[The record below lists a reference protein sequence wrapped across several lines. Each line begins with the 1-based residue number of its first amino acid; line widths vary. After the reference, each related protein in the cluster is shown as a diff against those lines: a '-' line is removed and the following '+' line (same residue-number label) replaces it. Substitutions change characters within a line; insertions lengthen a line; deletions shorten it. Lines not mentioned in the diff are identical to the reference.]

1 MAKNIKWIKVDSV
14 TGVSQA
20 TTKPTN
26 GSVHPNL
33 SGLTQTFDWGQYF
46 YGTADDSV
54 SADDSNHIH
63 EITDAEWITDIY
75 GKIDEF
81 VRTWKVVA
89 YEKELDLRK
98 KELGTYADSVYASAA
113 GYKYDA
119 AVAFIS
125 SATPNA
131 GLTTEAF
138 YRGTTVG
145 TLAAKIKTNH
155 EAYITK
161 EAKITGLRGLY
172 SDRIDGILAGIDTST
187 VAKALESYAGIHT
200 NEKIGTRS
208 TGTGIDPS
216 TGIATDREDV
226 EVGFYNPGG
235 LSQRYEY
242 S

>member
-14 TGVSQA
+14 TGVSEA
-20 TTKPTN
+20 TTKPKN
-26 GSVHPNL
+26 GAVNPNL
-33 SGLTQTFDWGQYF
+33 SGLTETFDWGQYK

-54 SADDSNHIH
+54 TVDPSNHIH
-63 EITDAEWITDIY
+63 EITDAEWISDIY

-81 VRTWKVVA
+81 VRTWKTVA
-89 YEKELDLRK
+89 YEKELELRK
-98 KELGTYADSVYASAA
+98 QQLGTYADSVYASAA

-125 SATPNA
+125 SATPNV
-131 GLTTEAF
+131 GLTSEAF

-161 EAKITGLRGLY
+161 EAKISGIRGLY
-172 SDRIDGILAGIDTST
+172 TDRIDGILAGIDTST
-187 VAKALESYAGIHT
+187 VAKALTSLAGIHT

-208 TGTGIDPS
+208 TGIGTE
-216 TGIATDREDV
+216 TEDV
-226 EVGFYNPGG
+226 NAGYYNPSN
-235 LSQRYEY
+235 LSDRYPY

>member
-14 TGVSQA
+14 TGVSEA
-20 TTKPTN
+20 ITKPKN
-26 GSVHPNL
+26 GTANPNL
-33 SGLTQTFDWGQYF
+33 SGLTEQFDWGQYK

-54 SADDSNHIH
+54 TVDPSNYIH
-63 EITDAEWITDIY
+63 EITDAEYISDIK
-75 GKIDEF
+75 GKIDEY
-81 VRTWKVVA
+81 VREWKTVV
-89 YEKELDLRK
+89 YEKERDLRK
-98 KELGTYADSVYASAA
+98 EQLGTYADSVYASAA

-138 YRGTTVG
+138 YRGCTVS
-145 TLAAKIKTNH
+145 TLANKIKTNH

-172 SDRIDGILAGIDTST
+172 SDRIDGIIAGIDTST

-200 NEKIGTRS
+200 EEKIGTRLGI
-208 TGTGIDPS
+208 GT
-216 TGIATDREDV
+216 AMEDV
-226 EVGFYNPGG
+226 NATFYNPTS
-235 LSQRYEY
+235 LSGRYEY

>member
-14 TGVSQA
+14 TGVSEA
-20 TTKPTN
+20 TTKAKN
-26 GSVHPNL
+26 GAANPNL
-33 SGLTQTFDWGQYF
+33 SGLTETFEWGQYH

-54 SADDSNHIH
+54 STDDSNHIH
-63 EITDAEWITDIY
+63 EITDAEWITDIT
-75 GKIDEF
+75 GKIQEY
-81 VRTWKVVA
+81 VREWKTVV
-89 YEKELDLRK
+89 YERELDLRK
-98 KELGTYADSVYASAA
+98 TELGTYADSVYASGS

-155 EAYITK
+155 EAYIEK
-161 EAKITGLRGLY
+161 EAKISGLRGLMY
-172 SDRIDGILAGIDTST
+172 DRIDGILAGIDTST
-187 VAKALESYAGIHT
+187 VAKALESLAGIHT
-200 NEKIGTRS
+200 NEKIGTDELS
-208 TGTGIDPS
+208 NDVNIGYYDPS
-216 TGIATDREDV
+216 
-226 EVGFYNPGG
+226 G
-235 LSQRYEY
+235 LSERYEY

>member
-14 TGVSQA
+14 TGVSEA
-20 TTKPTN
+20 ITKSTN
-26 GSVHPNL
+26 GATNPNL
-33 SGLTQTFDWGQYF
+33 SGLTEQFDWGQYK

-54 SADDSNHIH
+54 TVDPSNHIH
-63 EITDAEWITDIY
+63 EITDAEWIRDIH
-75 GKIDEF
+75 GKIGAF
-81 VRTWKVVA
+81 VREWKDVV
-89 YEKELDLRK
+89 YEQELDLRK
-98 KELGTYADSVYASAA
+98 KELGTYADSVYASAS

-125 SATPNA
+125 SATANA

-145 TLAAKIKTNH
+145 TLAAKIKANH

-161 EAKITGLRGLY
+161 EAKIAGIRGLMY
-172 SDRIDGILAGIDTST
+172 DRIDGILAGIDTST

-200 NEKIGTRS
+200 EEKIGTRS
-208 TGTGIDPS
+208 LGIGTEMDDV
-216 TGIATDREDV
+216 TAT
-226 EVGFYNPGG
+226 FYNPSD
-235 LSQRYEY
+235 LSARYEY

>member
-1 MAKNIKWIKVDSV
+1 M
-14 TGVSQA
+14 TGVSEA
-20 TTKPTN
+20 TTKAKN
-26 GSVHPNL
+26 GAVNPNL
-33 SGLTQTFDWGQYF
+33 SGLTETFDWGQYK

-54 SADDSNHIH
+54 STDDSNHIH
-63 EITDAEWITDIY
+63 EITDAQWITDIT
-75 GKIDEF
+75 GKINEF
-81 VRTWKVVA
+81 VREWKVVA
-89 YEKELDLRK
+89 YERELDLRK
-98 KELGTYADSVYASAA
+98 EQLGTYADSVYASAS

-145 TLAAKIKTNH
+145 TLAAKIKANH

-172 SDRIDGILAGIDTST
+172 TDRIDGIIAGIDTST
-187 VAKALESYAGIHT
+187 VAKALESLAGIHT
-200 NEKIGTRS
+200 EEKIGERTM
-208 TGTGIDPS
+208 GIGNTEDVNVGHYNPN
-216 TGIATDREDV
+216 GLTDR
-226 EVGFYNPGG
+226 
-235 LSQRYEY
+235 YEF

>member
-14 TGVSQA
+14 TGVSEA
-20 TTKPTN
+20 ITRPVN
-26 GSVHPNL
+26 GAINPNL
-33 SGLTQTFDWGQYF
+33 SGLTETFDWGQYK

-54 SADDSNHIH
+54 STDDSNHIH
-63 EITDAEWITDIY
+63 EITDGEWIADIK
-75 GKIDEF
+75 GKIEEF
-81 VRTWKVVA
+81 VREWKTVV
-89 YEKELDLRK
+89 YEQEIDLRK
-98 KELGTYADSVYASAA
+98 KELGTYADSVYASAS

-145 TLAAKIKTNH
+145 ALAAKIKANH
-155 EAYITK
+155 EAYIEK
-161 EAKITGLRGLY
+161 EAKISGVRGLI

-200 NEKIGTRS
+200 EEKIGTRS
-208 TGTGIDPS
+208 LGIGTEM
-216 TGIATDREDV
+216 EDV
-226 EVGFYNPGG
+226 TATFYNPTS
-235 LSQRYEY
+235 LSDRYGY

>member
-14 TGVSQA
+14 TGVSEANA
-20 TTKPTN
+20 TAKN
-26 GSVHPNL
+26 GAINPNL
-33 SGLTQTFDWGQYF
+33 SGLTQTFDWGQYK

-54 SADDSNHIH
+54 TVDPSNHIH

-75 GKIDEF
+75 GKIGAF
-81 VRTWKVVA
+81 VREWKVVA
-89 YEKELDLRK
+89 YENEIDLRK

-119 AVAFIS
+119 AVAFINNGT
-125 SATPNA
+125 ANA

-138 YRGTTVG
+138 YRGCTVS
-145 TLAAKIKTNH
+145 TLAAKIKANH

-187 VAKALESYAGIHT
+187 VAKALESLAGIHT
-200 NEKIGTRS
+200 SEKIGINTVGVS
-208 TGTGIDPS
+208 TEY
-216 TGIATDREDV
+216 EDV
-226 EVGFYNPGG
+226 NVGFYNPGD
-235 LSQRYEY
+235 LVVRYDY

>member
-14 TGVSQA
+14 TGVSEAITPAKNGA
-20 TTKPTN
+20 TN
-26 GSVHPNL
+26 PNL
-33 SGLTQTFDWGQYF
+33 SGLNQTFDWGQYQ

-54 SADDSNHIH
+54 STDDSNHIH
-63 EITDAEWITDIY
+63 EITDAEWITDIT
-75 GKIDEF
+75 GKIDEH
-81 VRTWKVVA
+81 VREWKTVV
-89 YEKELDLRK
+89 YEEEIDLRK
-98 KELGTYADSVYASAA
+98 KELGTYADSVYASAS

-138 YRGTTVG
+138 YRGCTVS
-145 TLAAKIKTNH
+145 TLAAKVKANH

-172 SDRIDGILAGIDTST
+172 SDRIDGIMAGIDTST

-200 NEKIGTRS
+200 EEKIGERL
-208 TGTGIDPS
+208 TGIGV
-216 TGIATDREDV
+216 TEDV
-226 EVGFYNPGG
+226 NAGFYNPNG
-235 LSQRYEY
+235 LGNRYEY

>member
-14 TGVSQA
+14 TGVSEA
-20 TTKPTN
+20 TTKAKN
-26 GSVHPNL
+26 GAVHPNL
-33 SGLTQTFDWGQYF
+33 SGLTQTFDWGQYQ

-54 SADDSNHIH
+54 TVDPSNHIH

-81 VRTWKVVA
+81 VREWKVLV
-89 YEKELDLRK
+89 YEREIELRK
-98 KELGTYADSVYASAA
+98 VELGTYADSVYASAS

-172 SDRIDGILAGIDTST
+172 TDRIDGIIAGIDTST

-200 NEKIGTRS
+200 EEKVGERTMGIGS
-208 TGTGIDPS
+208 T
-216 TGIATDREDV
+216 EDV
-226 EVGFYNPGG
+226 NVGYYNPGG
-235 LSQRYEY
+235 LVDRYEF

>member
-14 TGVSQA
+14 TGVSEA
-20 TTKPTN
+20 ITKPEN
-26 GSVHPNL
+26 GSINPNL
-33 SGLTQTFDWGQYF
+33 SGLVESFDWGQYK

-54 SADDSNHIH
+54 STNDSNYIH

-81 VRTWKVVA
+81 VRTWKVVV
-89 YEKELDLRK
+89 YEQEIELRK
-98 KELGTYADSVYASAA
+98 QELGTYADSVYASAS

-145 TLAAKIKTNH
+145 TLAAKIKANH

-187 VAKALESYAGIHT
+187 VAKALESYTGIHT
-200 NEKIGTRS
+200 EEKVGERTIGVGMTEN
-208 TGTGIDPS
+208 IN
-216 TGIATDREDV
+216 A
-226 EVGFYNPGG
+226 GFYNPSG
-235 LSQRYEY
+235 LRDRYEF

>member
-14 TGVSQA
+14 TGVSEA
-20 TTKPTN
+20 TTKAKNGATN
-26 GSVHPNL
+26 PNL
-33 SGLTQTFDWGQYF
+33 SGLTETFDWGQYK

-54 SADDSNHIH
+54 TVDPSNHIH
-63 EITDAEWITDIY
+63 EITDAEYITDIH

-81 VRTWKVVA
+81 VRTWKTVV
-89 YEKELDLRK
+89 YENEIALRK
-98 KELGTYADSVYASAA
+98 QELGTYADSVYASAS

-125 SATPNA
+125 SATPNT

-161 EAKITGLRGLY
+161 EAKIAGLRGMLY
-172 SDRIDGILAGIDTST
+172 DRIDGILAGIDTST

-200 NEKIGTRS
+200 SEKIGEVTVGIS
-208 TGTGIDPS
+208 T
-216 TGIATDREDV
+216 EDV
-226 EVGFYNPGG
+226 EVGFYKPEG
-235 LSQRYEY
+235 LSERYEFY
-242 S
+242 DPEA

>member
-1 MAKNIKWIKVDSV
+1 MKKYLVIGNPIEHSLSPKLHNYWIK
-14 TGVSQA
+14 
-20 TTKPTN
+20 KN
-26 GSVHPNL
+26 N
-33 SGLTQTFDWGQYF
+33 
-46 YGTADDSV
+46 
-54 SADDSNHIH
+54 I
-63 EITDAEWITDIY
+63 DAIY
-75 GKIDEF
+75 DKKKINEF

-89 YEKELDLRK
+89 YEQELDLRK
-98 KELGTYADSVYASAA
+98 RELGTYADSVYASAS

-172 SDRIDGILAGIDTST
+172 TDRIDGIIAGIDTST
-187 VAKALESYAGIHT
+187 VAKALESLAGIHT
-200 NEKIGTRS
+200 NEKIGET
-208 TGTGIDPS
+208 TTGIG
-216 TGIATDREDV
+216 TEDV
-226 EVGFYNPGG
+226 NAGFYNPND
-235 LSQRYEY
+235 LSTRYEF

>member
-14 TGVSQA
+14 TGVSEA

-26 GSVHPNL
+26 GAVNPNL
-33 SGLTQTFDWGQYF
+33 SGLTETFDWGQYH

-54 SADDSNHIH
+54 STDDSNHIH
-63 EITDAEWITDIY
+63 EITDAEWIRDIH

-81 VRTWKVVA
+81 VRTWKVVV
-89 YEKELDLRK
+89 YEQELDLRK
-98 KELGTYADSVYASAA
+98 RELGTYADSVYASAA

-138 YRGTTVG
+138 YRGLTVG

-161 EAKITGLRGLY
+161 EAKIAGVRGLY

-187 VAKALESYAGIHT
+187 VTKALESHTGIHT
-200 NEKIGTRS
+200 EEKIGTRA
-208 TGTGIDPS
+208 TGIG
-216 TGIATDREDV
+216 TETQDV
-226 EVGFYNPGG
+226 NETFYNPVS
-235 LSQRYEY
+235 LSPRYEY

>member
-14 TGVSQA
+14 TGVSEA
-20 TTKPTN
+20 NAKATN

-33 SGLTQTFDWGQYF
+33 SGLTEQFDWGQYN

-54 SADDSNHIH
+54 TVDPSNHIH
-63 EITDAEWITDIY
+63 EITDAEWITDIT
-75 GKIDEF
+75 GKINEF

-98 KELGTYADSVYASAA
+98 EQLGTYADSVYASAS

-172 SDRIDGILAGIDTST
+172 TDRIDGIIAGIDTST

-200 NEKIGTRS
+200 SEKVGERTIGIS
-208 TGTGIDPS
+208 T
-216 TGIATDREDV
+216 EDV
-226 EVGFYNPGG
+226 NVGYYNPND
-235 LSQRYEY
+235 LVTRYEF

>member
-1 MAKNIKWIKVDSV
+1 MSKNIKWRKVDSV
-14 TGVSQA
+14 TGVSEGI
-20 TTKPTN
+20 TKAKN
-26 GSVHPNL
+26 GSVNPNL
-33 SGLTQTFDWGQYF
+33 SGLNQTFDWGQYQ

-54 SADDSNHIH
+54 TTNDSNFIH
-63 EITDAEWITDIY
+63 EITDAEWISDIY

-98 KELGTYADSVYASAA
+98 VELGTYADSVYASAA

-145 TLAAKIKTNH
+145 TLSAKIKTNH

-161 EAKITGLRGLY
+161 EAKITGLCGLY
-172 SDRIDGILAGIDTST
+172 SDRIDGIMAGIDTST

-200 NEKIGTRS
+200 SEKVGERTTP
-208 TGTGIDPS
+208 TGET
-216 TGIATDREDV
+216 EDV
-226 EVGFYNPGG
+226 EAGFYNPND
-235 LSQRYEY
+235 LSDRYEY

>member
-14 TGVSQA
+14 TGVSEA

-26 GSVHPNL
+26 GAVNPNL
-33 SGLTQTFDWGQYF
+33 SGLTQTFDWGQYK

-54 SADDSNHIH
+54 TVDPDNHIH
-63 EITDAEWITDIY
+63 EITDAEWITDIT

-81 VRTWKVVA
+81 VREWKVVA

-98 KELGTYADSVYASAA
+98 EQLGTYADSVYASAA

-145 TLAAKIKTNH
+145 TLAAKIKANH

-172 SDRIDGILAGIDTST
+172 SDRIDGIMAGIDTST

-200 NEKIGTRS
+200 SEKVGERTIGIS
-208 TGTGIDPS
+208 T
-216 TGIATDREDV
+216 EDV
-226 EVGFYNPGG
+226 NAGFYNPSD
-235 LSQRYEY
+235 LSTRYEF

>member
-14 TGVSQA
+14 TGVSEA

-26 GSVHPNL
+26 GAVNPNL
-33 SGLTQTFDWGQYF
+33 SGLTETFDWGQYK

-54 SADDSNHIH
+54 STDDSNHIH
-63 EITDAEWITDIY
+63 EITDGEWIADIK

-81 VRTWKVVA
+81 VRTWKTVA
-89 YEKELDLRK
+89 YEQELDLRK
-98 KELGTYADSVYASAA
+98 VELGTYADSVYASAS

-172 SDRIDGILAGIDTST
+172 SDRIDGIIAGIDTST
-187 VAKALESYAGIHT
+187 VAKALESHTGIHT
-200 NEKIGTRS
+200 NEKIGERT
-208 TGTGIDPS
+208 TGIS
-216 TGIATDREDV
+216 TEDV
-226 EVGFYNPGG
+226 NVGYYNPGG
-235 LSQRYEY
+235 LSDRYEF

>member
-14 TGVSQA
+14 TGVSEA
-20 TTKPTN
+20 TTKVTN
-26 GSVHPNL
+26 GAVNPNL
-33 SGLTQTFDWGQYF
+33 SGLTETFDWGQYH

-54 SADDSNHIH
+54 STDDSNHIH

-81 VRTWKVVA
+81 VRTWKVVV
-89 YEKELDLRK
+89 YEQELDLRK

-138 YRGTTVG
+138 YRGITVG
-145 TLAAKIKTNH
+145 TLAAKIKANH

-161 EAKITGLRGLY
+161 EAKIAGVRGLY

-187 VAKALESYAGIHT
+187 VAKALESFAGIHT
-200 NEKIGTRS
+200 SEKVGERTIGVGNTV
-208 TGTGIDPS
+208 
-216 TGIATDREDV
+216 DV
-226 EVGFYNPGG
+226 EAGFYNPSG
-235 LSQRYEY
+235 LSARYEF

>member
-1 MAKNIKWIKVDSV
+1 MAKNIKWAKVDSV
-14 TGVSQA
+14 TGVSEIIA
-20 TTKPTN
+20 TATN
-26 GSVHPNL
+26 GAIHPTL
-33 SGLTQTFDWGQYF
+33 SGLESSFDWGQFY

-54 SADDSNHIH
+54 STDDSNHIH

-81 VRTWKVVA
+81 VREWKVVA

-98 KELGTYADSVYASAA
+98 QELGTYADSVYASAA

-172 SDRIDGILAGIDTST
+172 TDRIDGIIAGIDTST

-200 NEKIGTRS
+200 SEKVGEVTTGIGT
-208 TGTGIDPS
+208 D
-216 TGIATDREDV
+216 DV
-226 EVGFYNPGG
+226 NVGYYNPND
-235 LSQRYEY
+235 LSTRYEY
-242 S
+242 L

>member
-14 TGVSQA
+14 TGVSEA
-20 TTKPTN
+20 TTKSTN
-26 GSVHPNL
+26 GAVNPNL
-33 SGLTQTFDWGQYF
+33 SGLVQQFDWGQYQ

-54 SADDSNHIH
+54 SVDPSNHIH
-63 EITDAEWITDIY
+63 EITDAEYITDIT

-89 YEKELDLRK
+89 YEQEIDLRK
-98 KELGTYADSVYASAA
+98 KELGTYADSVYASAS

-145 TLAAKIKTNH
+145 TLAAKVKANH

-172 SDRIDGILAGIDTST
+172 SDRIDGIMAGIDTST
-187 VAKALESYAGIHT
+187 VVKALESYAGIHT
-200 NEKIGTRS
+200 SEKVGTDEES
-208 TGTGIDPS
+208 NDIN
-216 TGIATDREDV
+216 
-226 EVGFYNPGG
+226 VGFYNPND
-235 LSQRYEY
+235 LPTRYEY

>member
-14 TGVSQA
+14 TGVSEA
-20 TTKPTN
+20 NVKPTN
-26 GSVHPNL
+26 GSVNPNL
-33 SGLTQTFDWGQYF
+33 SGLTQTFEWGQYN
-46 YGTADDSV
+46 YGTVDDGV
-54 SADDSNHIH
+54 TVDPSNHIH
-63 EITDAEWITDIY
+63 EITDAEWISDIY

-98 KELGTYADSVYASAA
+98 EQLGTYADSVYASAA

-119 AVAFIS
+119 ATAFIS

-161 EAKITGLRGLY
+161 EAKITGIRGLY
-172 SDRIDGILAGIDTST
+172 TDRIDGIIAGIDTST
-187 VAKALESYAGIHT
+187 VAKALESHAGIHT
-200 NEKIGTRS
+200 SEKVGERTIGVGMT
-208 TGTGIDPS
+208 
-216 TGIATDREDV
+216 EDV
-226 EVGFYNPGG
+226 NVGFYNPND
-235 LSQRYEY
+235 LTTRYEY